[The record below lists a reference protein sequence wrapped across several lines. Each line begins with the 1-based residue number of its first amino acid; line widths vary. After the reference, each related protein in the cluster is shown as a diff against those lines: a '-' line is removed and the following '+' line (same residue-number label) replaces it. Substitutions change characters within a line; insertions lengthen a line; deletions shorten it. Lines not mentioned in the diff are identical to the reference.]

1 MRSHKALTLV
11 SLERLNVQ
19 NITSVVLPLICSL
32 KWANDFVCSQL
43 ICRLFFSINQLGF
56 WFKECQKVEKRY
68 RSFFPQVQDYVLKH
82 CILSTT
88 QRYSAAALKVERY
101 QKI

>member
-32 KWANDFVCSQL
+32 KSANDFLCCQLICDCFSQL
-43 ICRLFFSINQLGF
+43 INSVFGLKNVRKWRKDVDN
-56 WFKECQKVEKRY
+56 
-68 RSFFPQVQDYVLKH
+68 FFPK
-82 CILSTT
+82 S
-88 QRYSAAALKVERY
+88 
-101 QKI
+101 KITSLNIVFCPQPDDIQLQP